1 MNDVLKNLL
10 NTIYP
15 KTNQIATKLI
25 SKFLDPPNPNECKDR
40 TWNTGGDL
48 MDYKQITKNDIK
60 LVFQIVTNSF
70 SN

>member
-25 SKFLDPPNPNECKDR
+25 SKFFDPPNPMNAKTVHGIQGE
-40 TWNTGGDL
+40 
-48 MDYKQITKNDIK
+48 I
-60 LVFQIVTNSF
+60 
-70 SN
+70 